1 MIKVGLR
8 SRLLICGITL
18 IAGYSYWYAGDPV
31 LKLIASLV
39 FFVSA
44 GVMVWQFVHYFGKH
58 IVNIVKIMCMGRKA
72 VSWVE
77 ISEFNELAK
86 RMGVKLHRKRP
97 FGIRK
102 GLNNAYANCLTGQII
117 FGEDLLQRLGSQER
131 LALAAHEL
139 THLKQNHWVR
149 MFQLLLIVGLIVT
162 LSLSLTSG
170 PAIVSNLTCAA
181 AQMITFV
188 FVSWWNEFAADKGA
202 GLQAGQAA
210 TISLL
215 QGIVPASQ
223 WRRETETH
231 PSITGRVSRLQKMQP
246 LDQPLL
252 PAPYETEMVKL
263 RY

>member
-18 IAGYSYWYAGDPV
+18 IAGYSYWYAGTPI
-31 LKLIASLV
+31 LKLIVSLV

-58 IVNIVKIMCMGRKA
+58 IVNIVKIMYGGRKA

-77 ISEFNELAK
+77 ISEFNDLAK

-117 FGEDLLQRLGSQER
+117 FGEDLLQKLGSQER
-131 LALAAHEL
+131 LALAAHEF

-149 MFQLLLIVGLIVT
+149 MFQYLRKAFNLFSYREVLKILFVWRDIQLGKYKC
-162 LSLSLTSG
+162 SLSFVTYFKNQWF
-170 PAIVSNLTCAA
+170 SNH
-181 AQMITFV
+181 
-188 FVSWWNEFAADKGA
+188 
-202 GLQAGQAA
+202 
-210 TISLL
+210 LL
-215 QGIVPASQ
+215 FP
-223 WRRETETH
+223 
-231 PSITGRVSRLQKMQP
+231 RLP
-246 LDQPLL
+246 LP
-252 PAPYETEMVKL
+252 
-263 RY
+263 